1 MKKLFVLFLSLLMV
15 FQTVIFVSAGVYNGD
30 SRYTIDLPENFS
42 QIGEN
47 KFRADDKSEF
57 SVTFEDNK
65 EEQFCVADMSDKDI
79 DEYIVAME
87 TESKALLK
95 DVGVDGSIK
104 IISAEKIKHTN
115 GRYALV
121 ISLETKYTVEGET
134 TVKYQ
139 KIYGF
144 SCVENKM
151 SFTYTV
157 DDKEK
162 LNDFEDSFD
171 SIVINEKK
179 VESKLDK
186 LTTVATYVG
195 IIIVVLVLIIWF
207 VKRRSK

>member
-15 FQTVIFVSAGVYNGD
+15 LQTVIFVSAGFYDGD
-30 SRYTIDLPENFS
+30 SRYTISLPENFR
-42 QIGEN
+42 QVGEN
-47 KFRADDKSEF
+47 RFRADDNSEF

-65 EEQFCVADMSDKDI
+65 EQQFCVADMSDKDI
-79 DEYIVAME
+79 DEYIKTME

-95 DVGVDGSIK
+95 EVGVDGSIK
-104 IISAEKIKHTN
+104 IISAEKIKHSN
-115 GRYALV
+115 GQYALV
-121 ISLETKYTVEGET
+121 VSLETTYTVEGKT

-157 DDKEK
+157 DDKK
-162 LNDFEDSFD
+162 DLNGFD
-171 SIVINEKK
+171 EAFDTIVVNEKK
-179 VESKLDK
+179 VESILDK
-186 LTTVATYVG
+186 LTTVAIYAG
-195 IIIVVLVLIIWF
+195 IFVVLLLVVIVF